1 MKTNSTRKVKM
12 KNLENGKMMTTQK
25 SFETTT
31 DANDWVEQF
40 ELAEH
45 LEVLN
50 VKIEDNLLLKQEL
63 LLARKEAQKKWNF

>member
-50 VKIEDNLLLKQEL
+50 VKSEDNLLLKQEL
-63 LLARKEAQKKWNF
+63 LLARKENKKWNF